1 MDGLESAC
9 LLVSNKT
16 SCIKWLRNLRKMQM
30 RDYSWYLGKYRMIDE
45 RFSIDRHQP
54 LYHWQ
59 CPGLAFDTSY
69 SSCSPS
75 LWQMQYSSLKAFEG
89 NLRDP
94 FSGLLHSANTR
105 LPGFDI
111 FIFKLANIIEFQI
124 WKHCLVWSWWS
135 EEIDCSRQDKIGH
148 ARTNEWTSQFLE
160 AGYSLVYVEA
170 VIFIMLTIMINVYH
184 RPLLW

>member
-1 MDGLESAC
+1 M
-9 LLVSNKT
+9 
-16 SCIKWLRNLRKMQM
+16 RNLRKMQM

-75 LWQMQYSSLKAFEG
+75 LWQMQYSSLKAFKG
-89 NLRDP
+89 NLRDLC
-94 FSGLLHSANTR
+94 FGL
-105 LPGFDI
+105 FDLY
-111 FIFKLANIIEFQI
+111 KLANIIEFLIQI

-135 EEIDCSRQDKIGH
+135 EEIDCSRQDKIGL

>member
-1 MDGLESAC
+1 
-9 LLVSNKT
+9 
-16 SCIKWLRNLRKMQM
+16 MQM

-75 LWQMQYSSLKAFEG
+75 LWQMQYSLLKAFKG
-89 NLRDP
+89 NLRDL
-94 FSGLLHSANTR
+94 FFGL
-105 LPGFDI
+105 FDLY
-111 FIFKLANIIEFQI
+111 KLANIIEFLIQS
-124 WKHCLVWSWWS
+124 WKHCLLWSWWS
-135 EEIDCSRQDKIGH
+135 EEIDCSRQDKIGL